1 MNRPSFFVA
10 LALAMLL
17 CLGGCSTK
25 LPEGPELKVFAEKAR
40 DEARAACEAQ
50 DVKGARR
57 AADRAKAAEE
67 KATKGAESAA
77 EAEKAA
83 ADELAWQVRTVARE
97 AARFA
102 QLAEDR
108 QNLAKKLTSWKARGY
123 RAARGPALKVLFT
136 LMALG
141 AERAGQH
148 YDSLTPEQKD
158 VVDLAAMLADDLKRP
173 DGKPDWTAIA
183 ARMAAWAD
191 RPPSRVDALL
201 AIAYAVTARE
211 ELALIEVELLNLD
224 EVADARE
231 KAAYRALRGIVYQLN
246 GLLELGRAEFEA
258 MAAPGSP
265 ESAAIGPEFQAG
277 IHLCLGAYALDE
289 KDWAR
294 ADLEVMRAMKI
305 CPNNPI
311 GVLLTG
317 EVMVAEGKYEKAA
330 VSLEDLG
337 RGPAGESD
345 PWLIEKVQKRA
356 REIRDKKGDAEPL
369 FCNNKFICDLS
380 VHYIWQAARTSK
392 QGQEV
397 KKAIEAAQSFGA
409 RFVKLLPDFGGGK
422 AAEP

>member
-1 MNRPSFFVA
+1 
-10 LALAMLL
+10 MLL
-17 CLGGCSTK
+17 CVGGCSTK

-40 DEARAACEAQ
+40 DEARAACETQ
-50 DVKGARR
+50 DAKGARR

-67 KATKGAESAA
+67 KAAKGAESAA

-83 ADELAWQVRTVARE
+83 ADELACQVRTVARE

-108 QNLAKKLTSWKARGY
+108 QTLAKKVSSWKARGY

-136 LMALG
+136 LMASG
-141 AERAGQH
+141 AEGIGQN

-158 VVDLAAMLADDLKRP
+158 VVDLAATLADDLKRP
-173 DGKPDWTAIA
+173 DGRPDWTALA

-191 RPPSRVDALL
+191 RPPSRADALL
-201 AIAYAVTARE
+201 AIAYALTARD
-211 ELALIEVELLNLD
+211 ELALIEVELLD
-224 EVADARE
+224 PDGVADARE
-231 KAAYRALRGIVYQLN
+231 KAAYRVLRGIVYQLN
-246 GLLELGRAEFEA
+246 GLLELGKAEFEA

-265 ESAAIGPEFQAG
+265 ESAAIGPEFEAG
-277 IHLCLGAYALDE
+277 IHLCLGAFASNE

-311 GVLLTG
+311 GILLTG

-330 VSLEDLG
+330 VSLEGLV

-345 PWLIEKVQKRA
+345 PWLLEKVQKRA

-380 VHYIWQAARTSK
+380 LHYIWQAARTSK
-392 QGQEV
+392 QGQDV
-397 KKAIEAAQSFGA
+397 KKTIDAAQSFGA

-422 AAEP
+422 TAEP